1 MALVVN
7 RSDLFDMFG
16 AVEAFDV
23 DPRNA
28 KIALTTVQGV
38 FEPPPKDG
46 ADNALEAGPR
56 IRAEQ
61 EPCADRVRQ
70 PCSDLAAKLQLP
82 DARDQS
88 LIVRTTEEV
97 GRSLTVGRTPIGW
110 ALPFDASSIPQ
121 NAASKSK
128 ERPTRAALAVVV
140 LVLCAIRPCAR
151 GPRPWQ

>member
-1 MALVVN
+1 MSHSRALWRALVVN
-7 RSDLFDMFG
+7 RPDLFDMFG

-97 GRSLTVGRTPIGW
+97 GRSLTVGSLISFATISSYCAMVLIG
-110 ALPFDASSIPQ
+110 S
-121 NAASKSK
+121 
-128 ERPTRAALAVVV
+128 LAFMCTS
-140 LVLCAIRPCAR
+140 L
-151 GPRPWQ
+151 